1 MQTFDVAISD
11 DGSIILP
18 DEAIALLNAKKRR
31 SVTLFL
37 EGGVVHILPA
47 TLSIEEARGAIPSAE
62 HSHSRDWDAEIED
75 AIDEALREKYG

>member
-11 DGSIILP
+11 DGSILLP

-31 SVTLFL
+31 KVTLLL

-47 TLSIEEARGAIPSAE
+47 TLSIEEARGAIPAVE
-62 HSHSRDWDAEIED
+62 HSQDWDIEIED